1 MIIAAAGVLVL
12 TGRLDSRKIADGV
25 SISGLPLGGMSRNA
39 AASAIRDAFDP
50 ATHDLVLTTNG
61 STLRLSQAETG
72 AALNTRSILDDAF
85 TIGQE
90 DVVDL
95 SLASYMSMDEER
107 LYRALTQTGEQLS
120 SAYSLPSFTL
130 EGDIPPLSEDRWSS
144 DAAMPTLAVTL
155 GTPGYTMDTDAAV

>member
-25 SISGLPLGGMSRNA
+25 SISGLSLGGMSRNT

-95 SLASYMSMDEER
+95 SLASYMSMDEEQ
-107 LYRALTQTGEQLS
+107 LYRTLTQAG
-120 SAYSLPSFTL
+120 
-130 EGDIPPLSEDRWSS
+130 
-144 DAAMPTLAVTL
+144 
-155 GTPGYTMDTDAAV
+155 